1 VSASPRDD
9 ESVAIKE
16 ALTLRVH
23 QLRMAEPTWVS
34 EYEAMLDAL
43 KQAGG
48 DPSAITSGKFATL
61 VVSANK
67 VLAKSELPGI
77 HFEAEEIPTGIRACI
92 VVEPG
97 VKIPQPVHL
106 CFGMLAQEGIQ
117 EIIPRFEI
125 GEDAQV
131 SFLAHCTFPNAQKLL
146 HLMEAE
152 IYVGAGA
159 RMSYTE
165 SHYHGP
171 FGGIE
176 VRPCA
181 KIVVGEGGRFMNNFN
196 LIHGRV
202 GLLEIDYEVDVGKE
216 GVAELVAKIYGLED
230 DKISVKEFV
239 RLNGEGA
246 RGLTKTRVAV
256 RNKAV
261 SEVFTRMEGN
271 APYAKGH
278 MDCTEIVRD
287 QAIAKN
293 MPLVIVRDD
302 RAQVTHEA
310 AIGTVNRKELE
321 TLMARGL
328 SEEEAV
334 DLIIRGM
341 LQWV

>member
-1 VSASPRDD
+1 MQSHR
-9 ESVAIKE
+9 
-16 ALTLRVH
+16 LRI
-23 QLRMAEPTWVS
+23 AEPSWVR
-34 EYEAMLDAL
+34 EYEAMLEAL
-43 KQAGG
+43 REAGG

-61 VVSANK
+61 IVSANK

-77 HFEAEEIPTGIRACI
+77 HFEAKELPTGIYAHI
-92 VVEPG
+92 FVEPG
-97 VKIPQPVHL
+97 VKIPQPIHL
-106 CFGMLAQEGIQ
+106 CFGMLSEEGVQ
-117 EIIPRFEI
+117 EIIAHYEI
-125 GEDAQV
+125 GEEAQV
-131 SFLAHCTFPNAQKLL
+131 AFFAHCTFPNAQELR
-146 HLMEAE
+146 HLMEAT
-152 IYVGAGA
+152 IHVGRNA

-171 FGGIE
+171 YGGIE
-176 VRPCA
+176 VKPHS
-181 KIVVGEGGRFMNNFN
+181 KVIVDESGKFMNNFN

-202 GLLEIDYEVDVGKE
+202 GVLEIDYEVDVGND
-216 GVAELVAKIYGLED
+216 GVAELIARVYGTED
-230 DKISVKEFV
+230 DRISVKEFI
-239 RLNGEGA
+239 RLNGRRA

-256 RNKAV
+256 CGRAM
-261 SEVFTRMEGN
+261 SEVFTTIEGN

-302 RAQVTHEA
+302 HAQVTHEA

-328 SEEEAV
+328 SEDEAV
-334 DLIIRGM
+334 DIIIRGM

>member
-1 VSASPRDD
+1 MRF
-9 ESVAIKE
+9 
-16 ALTLRVH
+16 H
-23 QLRMAEPTWVS
+23 QLRTAEPSWVR
-34 EYEAMLDAL
+34 EYEAMLEAL

-48 DPSAITSGKFATL
+48 DPSAVTSGKFATL

-77 HFEAEEIPTGIRACI
+77 RFDAEEISTGIRAQI
-92 VVEPG
+92 IVEPG

-106 CFGMLAQEGIQ
+106 CFGMLAEEGIQ
-117 EIIPRFEI
+117 EIIVHYEI
-125 GEDAQV
+125 GEDVQV
-131 SFLAHCTFPNAQKLL
+131 AFLAHCTFPNAQNLK
-146 HLMEAE
+146 HLMDAT
-152 IYVGAGA
+152 IHVGSNA

-171 FGGIE
+171 YGGIE
-176 VRPCA
+176 VRPNA
-181 KIVVGEGGRFMNNFN
+181 KVNVSENGKFMNNFN

-202 GLLEIDYEVDVGKE
+202 GVLEIDYEVDVGKN
-216 GVAELVAKIYGLED
+216 GVAELVAKVYGIED
-230 DKISVKEFV
+230 DRISVKEFI

-246 RGLTKTRVAV
+246 RGLTKNRVAV
-256 RNKAV
+256 REQAV
-261 SEVFTRMEGN
+261 SEVFTTMEGN

-334 DLIIRGM
+334 DIIIRGM
-341 LQWV
+341 LQWA

>member
-1 VSASPRDD
+1 M
-9 ESVAIKE
+9 
-16 ALTLRVH
+16 H
-23 QLRMAEPTWVS
+23 QLITKESTWVR
-34 EYEAMLDAL
+34 EYEAMLEAL

-77 HFEAEEIPTGIRACI
+77 RFEAEEIPTGIKARI
-92 VVEPG
+92 VVESG

-117 EIIPRFEI
+117 EIIVRYEI

-131 SFLAHCTFPNAQKLL
+131 AFLAHCTFPNAKQLK

-152 IYVGAGA
+152 IYIGARA

-171 FGGIE
+171 HGGIE
-176 VRPCA
+176 VRPHA
-181 KIVVGEGGRFMNNFN
+181 KVFVGEGGKFMNNFN
-196 LIHGRV
+196 LVHGRV
-202 GLLEIDYEVDVGKE
+202 GRLEIDYEVDVGKD
-216 GVAELVAKIYGLED
+216 GVAELVAKVYGMED
-230 DKISVKEFV
+230 DTISVKEFV

-256 RNKAV
+256 RGRAV
-261 SEVFTRMEGN
+261 SEVFTTMEGN
-271 APYAKGH
+271 APFARGH

-287 QAIAKN
+287 QAVAKN

>member
-1 VSASPRDD
+1 
-9 ESVAIKE
+9 
-16 ALTLRVH
+16 
-23 QLRMAEPTWVS
+23 
-34 EYEAMLDAL
+34 MLEAL

-67 VLAKSELPGI
+67 VLVKSELPGI
-77 HFEAEEIPTGIRACI
+77 RFEAEEIPTGIRAHII
-92 VVEPG
+92 VESG

-106 CFGMLAQEGIQ
+106 CFGMLVEEGIQ
-117 EIIPRFEI
+117 EIIAHYEI
-125 GEDAQV
+125 GEEAQV
-131 SFLAHCTFPNAQKLL
+131 AFFAHCTFPNAQELK
-146 HLMEAE
+146 HLMDAT
-152 IYVGAGA
+152 IHVGKNA

-171 FGGIE
+171 YGGIE
-176 VRPCA
+176 VKPHA
-181 KIVVGEGGRFMNNFN
+181 KVTVDEGGKFMNNFN

-202 GLLEIDYEVDVGKE
+202 GVLEIDYEVDVNNDA
-216 GVAELVAKIYGLED
+216 VAELVARVYGTED
-230 DKISVKEFV
+230 DRISVKEFV
-239 RLNGEGA
+239 RLNGERA

-256 RNKAV
+256 RGRAV
-261 SEVFTRMEGN
+261 SEVFTTMEGN

-328 SEEEAV
+328 SEDEAV
-334 DLIIRGM
+334 DIIIRGM